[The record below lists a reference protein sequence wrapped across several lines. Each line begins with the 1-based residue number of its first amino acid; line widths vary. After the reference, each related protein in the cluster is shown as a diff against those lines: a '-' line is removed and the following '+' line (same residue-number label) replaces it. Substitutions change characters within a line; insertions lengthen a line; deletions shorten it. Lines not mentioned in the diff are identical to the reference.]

1 MELNDTIQYDDVEQ
15 ATDLEIPHEVRNLTT
30 QAYDKSVSDIIRM
43 ISDKDLVLDPDY
55 QRNYVWDNKKAS

>member
-30 QAYDKSVSDIIRM
+30 QAYDKSVSDII
-43 ISDKDLVLDPDY
+43 I
-55 QRNYVWDNKKAS
+55 